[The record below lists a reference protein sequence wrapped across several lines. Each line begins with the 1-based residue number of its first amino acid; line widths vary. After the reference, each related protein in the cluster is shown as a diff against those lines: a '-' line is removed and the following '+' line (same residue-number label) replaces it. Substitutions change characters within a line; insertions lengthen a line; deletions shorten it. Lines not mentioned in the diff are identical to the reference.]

1 MAPPFLTDLSTDGNR
16 NVRGGGAVRILF
28 CAGGEKWGWEVRGGG
43 GLMNHHPVEP
53 TETFVN
59 SSAEDRDKEVPSKLF
74 SDQISFISQWR
85 NRV

>member
-1 MAPPFLTDLSTDGNR
+1 
-16 NVRGGGAVRILF
+16 
-28 CAGGEKWGWEVRGGG
+28 
-43 GLMNHHPVEP
+43 MNHHPVEP